1 MFIFIRGVK
10 KETALLPLCAQP
22 PKIGPGLNKPINTGF
37 IGVCQHMSTFENK
50 YVLKM
55 SPVSTFEKQ
64 KSIKMLRMPAFGELI
79 SRIIFPVSTAIDKYK
94 E

>member
-1 MFIFIRGVK
+1 
-10 KETALLPLCAQP
+10 
-22 PKIGPGLNKPINTGF
+22 
-37 IGVCQHMSTFENK
+37 MSTFENK

-94 E
+94 ESKKT